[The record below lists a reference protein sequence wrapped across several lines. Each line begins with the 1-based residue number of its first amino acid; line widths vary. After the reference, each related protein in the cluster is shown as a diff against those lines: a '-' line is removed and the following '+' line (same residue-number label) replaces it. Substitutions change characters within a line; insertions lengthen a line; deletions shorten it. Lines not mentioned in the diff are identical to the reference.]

1 MSSDASAVLGAQ
13 EIAGSFV
20 SQQGLTKEITG
31 QTASRLTAPA
41 VGPVVAGGLASGFTS
56 GRGAPDFG
64 NTGYVAVT
72 ASEVAIVKAKAGM
85 MKPKVGDVVIARQPR
100 DQITNVE
107 LDNHLLTAGLT
118 ITFSS
123 GGAWSFE
130 VPRAFRSSAQRV
142 VQALGGR
149 IV

>member
-20 SQQGLTKEITG
+20 SQKGLTKEITG
-31 QTASRLTAPA
+31 QTAARL
-41 VGPVVAGGLASGFTS
+41 VAGAAGTIAASGLADDGA
-56 GRGAPDFG
+56 APDFG

-72 ASEVAIVKAKAGM
+72 ASEVAIVKAKSGL
-85 MKPKVGDVVIARQPR
+85 MKPKVGDAVVARMPR

-107 LDNHLLTAGLT
+107 LGTHMLTAGLT
-118 ITFSS
+118 ITFAS
-123 GGAWSFE
+123 GQSWSFE
-130 VPRAFRSSAQRV
+130 VPRVFRSSAERV

-149 IV
+149 AA